1 MGALSLSILLAL
13 GASAAYG
20 AADYS
25 GGIISKR
32 TSSVGVVILGHVF
45 SLLILVP
52 LAVLLG
58 EPLPTLPDLLFGML
72 AGLSGGF
79 GLIILYR
86 ALAEGQM
93 SIASPVSALVAAA
106 LPVLVGLWIDG
117 LPGLLMLTGFGLA
130 LLAIWL
136 MAASS
141 SISLNHAWKQLRLP
155 LLSGIFFG
163 LFFVGLNLASGN
175 GIIWPVAATR
185 IGSIP
190 GLLVYTSLVHL
201 KWKPERKH
209 WLAILFISLLDLVGN
224 ILFIASSQL
233 SRLDLAAVI
242 SSLYPGFTVALAWLL
257 LKERLTRSQ
266 WVGVACALVALVL
279 ISK

>member
-1 MGALSLSILLAL
+1 MGAVSFSILLAL

-20 AADYS
+20 AADFT
-25 GGIISKR
+25 GGLVAKR
-32 TSSVGVVILGHVF
+32 TSSVGVVILGHIF

-52 LAVLLG
+52 LAFFLG
-58 EPLPTLPDLLFGML
+58 EPFPTLPNLLVGML

-93 SIASPVSALVAAA
+93 SLASPVSALVAAA

-117 LPGLLMLTGFGLA
+117 FPGFLMLTGFAMA

-136 MAASS
+136 IAGSG
-141 SISLNHAWKQLRLP
+141 SINLEHAYRQLRLP
-155 LLSGIFFG
+155 FLSGIFFG
-163 LFFVGLNLASGN
+163 LFFIGLNHASGD
-175 GIIWPVAATR
+175 GVIWPVIATR
-185 IGSIP
+185 LGSIP
-190 GLLVYTSLVHL
+190 GLLLYSSLARL
-201 KWKPERKH
+201 KWVPERKH
-209 WLAILFISLLDLVGN
+209 WIGILFISLLDTAGN
-224 ILFIASSQL
+224 IFFIFSSQL

-242 SSLYPGFTVALAWLL
+242 SSLYPGFTVALAWMV

-266 WVGVACALVALVL
+266 WVGVLCALLALVF
-279 ISK
+279 ISL